1 MKGVRTYKVKDE
13 RTKVKG
19 ILILFFL
26 SIFNFQFSICTA
38 QPRLRTPEYYLGF
51 HGGVSMSTVNF
62 YPTVKNMSSFKDGW
76 RLGGN
81 GGLVFRYAGH
91 KYCGLQVELNYLHRG
106 WGEHNDTIGT
116 YTRSLHYIEIPMLM
130 HLNFGSDKCRW
141 FMNLGPQIG
150 YCIKDEG
157 NHGTLV
163 NDADAAEYQS
173 LDKPFDWGILVGT
186 GILIP
191 SKKAGTYHLEIRFDY
206 SFGGLYNNNLTD
218 HFRAACPMDLSVNLG
233 WMMPVRQRRN

>member
-1 MKGVRTYKVKDE
+1 MKDE

-51 HGGVSMSTVNF
+51 HGGVSMSTVSF
-62 YPTVKNMSSFKDGW
+62 TPTVQNMSSFKDGW

-116 YTRSLHYIEIPMLM
+116 YTRSLNYIEIPMLM

-141 FMNLGPQIG
+141 FLNLGPQIG

-233 WMMPVRQRRN
+233 WVMPVRLKRN